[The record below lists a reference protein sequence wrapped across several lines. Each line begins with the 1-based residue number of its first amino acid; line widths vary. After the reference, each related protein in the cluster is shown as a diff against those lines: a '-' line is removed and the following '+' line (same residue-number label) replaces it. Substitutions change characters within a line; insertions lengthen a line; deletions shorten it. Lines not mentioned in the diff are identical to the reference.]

1 MVADRL
7 GVLANA
13 WVHARYLGRARDSGF
28 VVRSPPAWRL
38 IRSVVNQCRI
48 SSNRSAKYRYIGTT
62 DRMTRDR
69 AAGTHVFHSLARYRS
84 MAETVEYCLRN
95 VSGETR
101 ERLAAEAS
109 AGRDADTDDAGGVA
123 VDERRCLQR
132 CGTCYSEAFLVVD
145 GTVAVADS
153 HADLLAAHL
162 PEADR

>member
-1 MVADRL
+1 
-7 GVLANA
+7 
-13 WVHARYLGRARDSGF
+13 
-28 VVRSPPAWRL
+28 
-38 IRSVVNQCRI
+38 
-48 SSNRSAKYRYIGTT
+48 
-62 DRMTRDR
+62 MTRDR

-101 ERLAAEAS
+101 ERLAAETS
-109 AGRDADTDDAGGVA
+109 TGRDADTDDAGGVA